1 MLSDHR
7 IGSLILLKHVLSKLT
22 FEEDIINMA
31 PKPLV

>member
-7 IGSLILLKHVLSKLT
+7 IGPLILLKHELSKLT

-31 PKPLV
+31 LEPLF